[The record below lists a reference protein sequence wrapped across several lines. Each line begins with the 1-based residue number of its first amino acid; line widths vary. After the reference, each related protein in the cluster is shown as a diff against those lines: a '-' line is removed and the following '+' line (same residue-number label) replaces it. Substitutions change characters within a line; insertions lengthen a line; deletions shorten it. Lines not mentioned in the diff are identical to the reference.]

1 MTLFFEEALETL
13 MFKGYE
19 SLVGSNVKSAGEV
32 DKVKTDIRFV
42 SQQFNW
48 FDKNLINAVSD
59 N

>member
-1 MTLFFEEALETL
+1 MSIKMTLFFEEALETL

-42 SQQFNW
+42 SQQFN
-48 FDKNLINAVSD
+48 
-59 N
+59 